1 MHHSVA
7 TPDLLHTLLDDV
19 TLQPLLEPTTV
30 AGLELRNRF
39 AMAPMTREFSPNGV
53 PGEDVAAYYARRA
66 GSVGLLITEG
76 TYVDEP
82 SAGTSDRVPRVDDH
96 GLEGWREVVSAV
108 HERGGKIAPQ
118 LWHLGA
124 ARRAGSAPHPHAP
137 VVSPSGVDAAGRAV
151 GEPADQRTL
160 DAITDAFA
168 RSAVLAKR
176 AGFDALELH
185 GAHGYLLD
193 EFLWSTTN
201 QRSDGYGGSL
211 RARLR
216 FPEEVVTAVREA
228 VGPDLPIIF
237 RFSQWKSQHYD
248 ARIANDPGELE
259 VLASSLAQAGVDI
272 FHVSTRRY
280 WDPAFDGSDQTV
292 AEWTRKL
299 SGLPTIAVGSVG
311 IRAPFRGRDS
321 EGPAS
326 LSLRRLVDLFERGA
340 FDLVAVGRA
349 LLAEPHLIE
358 KLATGR
364 LDEIQA
370 YSKDIEQHLY

>member
-1 MHHSVA
+1 MHRSVA

-19 TLQPLLEPTTV
+19 ALQPLLEPATV
-30 AGLELRNRF
+30 AGLQLRNRF
-39 AMAPMTREFSPNGV
+39 AMAPMTREFSPDGV
-53 PGEDVAAYYARRA
+53 PDGDVVAYYARRA
-66 GSVGLLITEG
+66 ASVGLLITEG

-82 SAGTSDRVPRVDDH
+82 SAGNSDRVPRVDDH
-96 GLEGWREVVSAV
+96 GVEGWREVVSAV
-108 HERGGKIAPQ
+108 HEQGGKIAPQ

-124 ARRAGSAPHPHAP
+124 ARRAGSAPYPEAP
-137 VVSPSGVDAAGRAV
+137 VVTPSGIDAAGRVV

-168 RSAVLAKR
+168 RSAVLAKN

-216 FPEEVVTAVREA
+216 YPEEVVTAVRDA

-259 VLASSLAQAGVDI
+259 VLTNSLAQAGVDI

-280 WDPAFDGSDQTV
+280 WEPAFEGSDQTV

-299 SGLPTIAVGSVG
+299 SDTPTIAVGSVG
-311 IRAPFRGRDS
+311 IRAPFHGRDS

-326 LSLRRLVDLFERGA
+326 LSLRRLVELFERGA

-349 LLAEPHLIE
+349 LLAEPYLIE
-358 KLATGR
+358 KLSTGR

-370 YSKDIEQHLY
+370 YSKAVEQRLY